1 MDVILLSEAA
11 LSALAKLRQVMPKAL
26 GDRVD
31 TLAEMVVGVPRTR
44 RSALTRANGS
54 SWRT

>member
-31 TLAEMVVGVPRTR
+31 ALAEMVVGVPRTR